1 MKKFKINSTD
11 VFGVLSFLYANSL
24 ESPLRSSLNKLSI
37 ATATSKYAVGG
48 ILLYLSRTNIVQINR
63 ISYRDFELQWS
74 ISKSCPTEAMADSLF
89 NNLSKLSREFKF
101 NASGLFPRPAVKT
114 QTCAEDATAC
124 SASSMPLNVPSDIVD
139 LSKVKASFLV
149 QELRRRG
156 FIVSAKL
163 EL

>member
-48 ILLYLSRTNIVQINR
+48 ILLYLSRNKIIQLNR
-63 ISYRDFELQWS
+63 LSCRVFELQWS
-74 ISKSCPTEAMADSLF
+74 ISKSSPTEVMAESVLGH
-89 NNLSKLSREFKF
+89 LSELSFEFKS
-101 NASGLFPRPAVKT
+101 NSIELFPCPVGTTRVSPRSVSL
-114 QTCAEDATAC
+114 DVH
-124 SASSMPLNVPSDIVD
+124 PVVD
-139 LSKVKASFLV
+139 LSSVDASLLV

-156 FIVSAKL
+156 FVVSATL

>member
-63 ISYRDFELQWS
+63 ISYRFFELQWS
-74 ISKSCPTEAMADSLF
+74 ISKSCPTEGMAESVLGR
-89 NNLSKLSREFKF
+89 LSELSFEFKY
-101 NASGLFPRPAVKT
+101 SSSELFPCPVGTTRV
-114 QTCAEDATAC
+114 
-124 SASSMPLNVPSDIVD
+124 SARSVSSVPLDVPPVD
-139 LSKVKASFLV
+139 LSNVKASLLV

-156 FIVSAKL
+156 FIVSATL